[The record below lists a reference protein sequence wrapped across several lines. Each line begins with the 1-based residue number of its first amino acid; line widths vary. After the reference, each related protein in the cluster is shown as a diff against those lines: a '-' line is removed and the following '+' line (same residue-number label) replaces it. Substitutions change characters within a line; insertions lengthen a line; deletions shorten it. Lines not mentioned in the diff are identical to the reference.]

1 MSPGNRRLH
10 MIRIKIWKHPKVGLK
25 GNLPGGGAEK
35 GGEGGRIWFWW
46 VRKAER
52 PRVLVWGRWAG

>member
-1 MSPGNRRLH
+1 

-25 GNLPGGGAEK
+25 GSLPGGGAEK